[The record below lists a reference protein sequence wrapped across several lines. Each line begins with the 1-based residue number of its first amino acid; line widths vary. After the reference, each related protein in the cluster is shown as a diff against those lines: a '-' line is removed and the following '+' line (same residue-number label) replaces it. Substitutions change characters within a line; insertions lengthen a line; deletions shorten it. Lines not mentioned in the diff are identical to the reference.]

1 MEYISVNKSVLKVI
15 KQLINYSS
23 KDTHREDL
31 YSTVKVDLEKGT
43 LSSADGFKLLFVKM
57 TDELKEIF
65 KESGVFK
72 IQTGTINYKP
82 VITLEK
88 YEGHYPDLNS
98 VMSSGETFVKFGV
111 NPYLLREALQYV
123 GFGEPVQFLIHK
135 YENMKPEEGIT
146 MPIEMRFTIED
157 CYANAVIMPMHM
169 HEVKRWGVKDV

>member
-1 MEYISVNKSVLKVI
+1 MEYISINKSVFKVI
-15 KQLINYSS
+15 KQLLNYSS

-31 YSTVKVDLEKGT
+31 CSTVKVDLENGT

-57 TDELKEIF
+57 TDELKSIF
-65 KESGVFK
+65 KENGVFK

-88 YEGHYPDLNS
+88 FDGHYPDLNS
-98 VMSSGETFVKFGV
+98 IMSSSETFIKFGV

-123 GFGEPVQFLIHK
+123 GFGEPVQFIIHK

-146 MPIEMRFTIED
+146 IPIEMRFSVGD
-157 CYANAVIMPMHM
+157 CDANAVIMPMHM
-169 HEVKRWGVKDV
+169 SECKRWGVKE